1 MMLRLTIFCITLLLP
16 FMTANAAIAET
27 AVSKVILVEN
37 GWYGEGMAFQMTV
50 AISGCSVGINPL
62 GDQYMIEKT
71 HPSYKELTSM
81 LLAAY
86 TTAASVSV
94 TVDTGV
100 CPVGRTKVL
109 SIKLRQ

>member
-1 MMLRLTIFCITLLLP
+1 
-16 FMTANAAIAET
+16 MTANAAIAER
-27 AVSKVILVEN
+27 AVGKVVLVEN
-37 GWYGEGMAFQMTV
+37 GWYGEGMVFTMTV
-50 AISGCSVGINPL
+50 AIAGCSVGVNPL
-62 GDQYMIEKT
+62 GDQYTIEKS
-71 HPSYKELTSM
+71 HPSYKELTSL

-86 TTAASVSV
+86 TTAVPVSV